1 MNSRTLVSAVAGIVM
16 SATVANAQICQGDL
30 SFRGSS
36 KHVGGA
42 VAFSDNATSFG
53 GGMTFGHSQGWYSG
67 VSVGLSKYSNL
78 DGNTVAVGGG
88 LGYAMPLQAKSKW
101 QVCPGGTLSL
111 GFGPTIAVG
120 LGSMRTSTQN
130 ASLGASFGTALAL
143 NKTANLLPFGSVG
156 LGYTRVS
163 ARLNG
168 NSTSDSDTYLLLGAG
183 VGFQL
188 SPSLVLRPA
197 LSLKA
202 GANLT
207 DDTVFSFGVTWALPR

>member
-1 MNSRTLVSAVAGIVM
+1 M
-16 SATVANAQICQGDL
+16 SATVATAQVCQGDL

-42 VAFSDNATSFG
+42 IGFSDNATSFG
-53 GGMTFGHSQGWYSG
+53 GGMTFGHAQGWYRGASIG
-67 VSVGLSKYSNL
+67 MVSYNNVA
-78 DGNTVAVGGG
+78 GNTIAVGGG

-111 GFGPTIAVG
+111 GFGPTVG
-120 LGSMRTSTQN
+120 GIRTSSQT

-163 ARLNG
+163 ASGNG
-168 NSTSDSDTYLLLGAG
+168 ASGSISDTYLLLGAG
-183 VGFQL
+183 AGFQL
-188 SPSLVLRPA
+188 TPSLVLRPA
-197 LSLKA
+197 LALAA
-202 GANLT
+202 GADLI
-207 DDTVFSFGVTWALPR
+207 DDTTFSFGITWALPR